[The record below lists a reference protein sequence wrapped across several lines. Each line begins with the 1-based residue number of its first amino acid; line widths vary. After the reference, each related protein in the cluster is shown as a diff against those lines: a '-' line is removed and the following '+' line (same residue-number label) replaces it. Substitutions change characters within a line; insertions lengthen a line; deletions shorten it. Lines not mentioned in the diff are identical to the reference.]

1 MSFSFPTNHLTLL
14 AVIYVYYCY
23 SIIILSN
30 HLSVCII
37 INIIVLQYHSYDIII
52 FDKNMC
58 YTYLMGNLIIMHYV
72 IVWLARPNFSLSRG
86 NERLRSSTPG

>member
-1 MSFSFPTNHLTLL
+1 MSFSFPPNHLTLL
-14 AVIYVYYCY
+14 AVIYVYYC
-23 SIIILSN
+23 IIILSN

-52 FDKNMC
+52 FDKNNKC
-58 YTYLMGNLIIMHYV
+58 YTYLMGNIMHIMHYV

-86 NERLRSSTPG
+86 NERLRSSTPD